1 MTETSHNRQA
11 VLQDLSGDTV
21 LYRLAELATEFGAEH
36 IASTARSIAERVSEG
51 RFYVACVGQ
60 FKRGKSTFLNALIGH
75 SVLPTAVV
83 PVTAVPTIIRHGERL
98 AARVRFQSAAWT
110 DIPVSTVEE
119 YVSED
124 KNPEN
129 TKSVAGVEIFV
140 PSPLLKTGMCFVDT
154 PGLGSVFVENT
165 AATHAFIP
173 HIEAAIVV
181 IGADPPLSGD
191 ELQLVE
197 AVSQEVHDLVFV
209 LNKADRASSSERSA
223 ALEFSRRVLETHL
236 KRPFPAIFEVSA
248 LDRLEQ
254 KGPERDWGQMVHA
267 LEDLVLRSGRSLVR
281 KASDRGIRRAA
292 NQLLAV
298 IREERDTLLRPVE
311 ESEQRIAKL
320 RETIAEGEGAMRDL
334 GALLAGEQQRL
345 SQVFVGRREVFLKQT
360 QVLAQKELAQH
371 LRSIAQRR
379 NGPAYRRDLNHL
391 AQNIARAQLT
401 PWLEGEA
408 KYAEEVFCK
417 TAQRFI
423 EYGNSL
429 LRRLA
434 ETGIPGLEPLP
445 EELGQE
451 QSLRAQSHFY
461 FHVMENV
468 ATPASPLLLIS
479 DLVLG
484 GLGLRSGIVRDAQE
498 FLDHLLEVN
507 SSRVQNDV
515 DERVRESRKKLD
527 VEIKEVLRE
536 ASAIADR
543 ALARAQM
550 AQAAGTS
557 AVERAVVR
565 LAVVEREI
573 RGILPSGDRAESLTQ
588 RSE

>member
-1 MTETSHNRQA
+1 MTRASENRQG
-11 VLQDLSGDTV
+11 VLQELSGEAA
-21 LYRLAELATEFGAEH
+21 LNQLAELATEFGAEH
-36 IASTARSIAERVSEG
+36 IASMARSIAERISEG
-51 RFYVACVGQ
+51 RFYVACIGQ
-60 FKRGKSTFLNALIGH
+60 FKRGKSTLLNALIGH

-83 PVTAVPTIIRHGERL
+83 PVTAVPTIIRHGNRL
-98 AARVRFQSAAWT
+98 AGRVRFHSAKWT
-110 DIPVSTVEE
+110 DIRVGDLEE
-119 YVSED
+119 FVSER

-129 TKSVAGVEIFV
+129 AKGVAGVEVFV
-140 PSPLLKTGMCFVDT
+140 PCPLLETGLCLVDT
-154 PGLGSVFVENT
+154 PGIGSVFAGNT
-165 AATHAFIP
+165 AATQAFIP
-173 HIEAAIVV
+173 HIDAAIVV

-191 ELQLVE
+191 ELEIVE
-197 AVSQEVHDLVFV
+197 AVFQGVHDLVFV
-209 LNKADRASSSERSA
+209 LNKADRANAAERSA
-223 ALEFSRRVLETHL
+223 ALEFARRVLETRL
-236 KRPFPAIFEVSA
+236 KRTFPAIFEVSA

-254 KGPERDWGQMVHA
+254 KGPDRDWGQLVHA

-298 IREERDTLLRPVE
+298 IGEERDTLLRPVE
-311 ESEQRIAKL
+311 ESEQRITKL
-320 RETIAEGEGAMRDL
+320 RETIAKGEDAMRDL

-345 SQVFVGRREVFLKQT
+345 SHVLVGRREVFLKQT
-360 QVLAQKELAQH
+360 QVLAHEELAQH
-371 LRSIAQRR
+371 LRSKAQRR

-391 AQNIARAQLT
+391 AQSIARAQLT
-401 PWLEGEA
+401 PWLECEA

-451 QSLRAQSHFY
+451 QSLRAKSHFY
-461 FHVMENV
+461 FHVMENL

-484 GLGLRSGIVRDAQE
+484 VLGLRGGIVRDAQE

-515 DERVRESRKKLD
+515 DERVRETRKKLET
-527 VEIKEVLRE
+527 EIKGVLRE
-536 ASAIADR
+536 GSAIADR
-543 ALARAQM
+543 ALSRARAV
-550 AQAAGTS
+550 QAAG
-557 AVERAVVR
+557 APEVKKALGR
-565 LAVVEREI
+565 LGVVEVEVHALI
-573 RGILPSGDRAESLTQ
+573 E
-588 RSE
+588 

>member
-1 MTETSHNRQA
+1 MMGTSQHRQG
-11 VLQDLSGDTV
+11 VLQDLSGEAA
-21 LYRLAELATEFGAEH
+21 LYRLAEIAKEFGAEH
-36 IASTARSIAERVSEG
+36 IASTAHSIAERVSEG

-60 FKRGKSTFLNALIGH
+60 FKRGKSTLLNALIGH

-98 AARVRFQSAAWT
+98 AARVRLQRAAWS
-110 DIPVSTVEE
+110 DIPVSAVDE
-119 YVSED
+119 YVSEE

-129 TKSVAGVEIFV
+129 VKGVAGVEIFV
-140 PSPLLKTGMCFVDT
+140 PSPLLETGMCLVDT
-154 PGLGSVFVENT
+154 PGLGSVFAENT

-173 HIEAAIVV
+173 HIDAAIVV

-197 AVSQEVHDLVFV
+197 TVSHEVHDLVFV
-209 LNKADRASSSERSA
+209 LNKADRANAEERSV
-223 ALEFSRRVLETHL
+223 ALEFARRVLDTRL
-236 KRPFPAIFEVSA
+236 KRTLPSILEVSA

-254 KGPERDWGQMVHA
+254 KGPKRDWEQFVHT
-267 LEDLVLRSGRSLVR
+267 LENLVLHSGRLLVR
-281 KASDRGIRRAA
+281 KATDRGIRRVA

-298 IREERDTLLRPVE
+298 IREERDALQRPVE
-311 ESEQRIAKL
+311 ESEQRITKL

-334 GALLAGEQQRL
+334 GTLLSGERQRL
-345 SQVFVGRREVFLKQT
+345 SQVFAGRREVFLKQT

-371 LRSIAQRR
+371 LRSTSQRR
-379 NGPAYRRDLNHL
+379 HGPAYRRDLNHL
-391 AQNIARAQLT
+391 AQKVGRAQLT

-423 EYGNSL
+423 EYGNGL

-484 GLGLRSGIVRDAQE
+484 GLGLRSRMVRDAQE
-498 FLDHLLEVN
+498 FLDHLLQVN

-515 DERVRESRKKLD
+515 DERVQESRKKLEA
-527 VEIKEVLRE
+527 EIKGVLRE
-536 ASAIADR
+536 ASSIADR
-543 ALARAQM
+543 ALARARTQ
-550 AQAAGTS
+550 QADGAP
-557 AVERAVVR
+557 AVEAALTR
-565 LAVVEREI
+565 LESIELEVLGMV
-573 RGILPSGDRAESLTQ
+573 PSPQCS
-588 RSE
+588 S

>member
-1 MTETSHNRQA
+1 
-11 VLQDLSGDTV
+11 
-21 LYRLAELATEFGAEH
+21 
-36 IASTARSIAERVSEG
+36 
-51 RFYVACVGQ
+51 
-60 FKRGKSTFLNALIGH
+60 
-75 SVLPTAVV
+75 
-83 PVTAVPTIIRHGERL
+83 
-98 AARVRFQSAAWT
+98 
-110 DIPVSTVEE
+110 
-119 YVSED
+119 
-124 KNPEN
+124 
-129 TKSVAGVEIFV
+129 
-140 PSPLLKTGMCFVDT
+140 
-154 PGLGSVFVENT
+154 
-165 AATHAFIP
+165 
-173 HIEAAIVV
+173 
-181 IGADPPLSGD
+181 
-191 ELQLVE
+191 
-197 AVSQEVHDLVFV
+197 
-209 LNKADRASSSERSA
+209 
-223 ALEFSRRVLETHL
+223 
-236 KRPFPAIFEVSA
+236 
-248 LDRLEQ
+248 LEQ
-254 KGPERDWGQMVHA
+254 KGPERDWGQLVHA

-281 KASDRGIRRAA
+281 KSSDRGIRRAA

-298 IREERDTLLRPVE
+298 IREERDALQRPVE

-320 RETIAEGEGAMRDL
+320 RETIAEGEGAMQDL
-334 GALLAGEQQRL
+334 GALLAAEQQRL
-345 SQVFVGRREVFLKQT
+345 SQVFVGRRDVFLKQT
-360 QVLAQKELAQH
+360 QVLAQKKLAQH

-379 NGPAYRRDLNHL
+379 NGPAYRADLNHL

-408 KYAEEVFCK
+408 KYAEEIFCK

-451 QSLRAQSHFY
+451 QSLRAQPHFY
-461 FHVMENV
+461 FYVMENV

-484 GLGLRSGIVRDAQE
+484 GLGLRSGIVRDAEE
-498 FLDHLLEVN
+498 FLGHLLEVN

-515 DERVRESRKKLD
+515 DERVRESRKKLEVD
-527 VEIKEVLRE
+527 IKGVLRE
-536 ASAIADR
+536 ASAVADR
-543 ALARAQM
+543 ALARARTT
-550 AQAAGTS
+550 QAAGTS